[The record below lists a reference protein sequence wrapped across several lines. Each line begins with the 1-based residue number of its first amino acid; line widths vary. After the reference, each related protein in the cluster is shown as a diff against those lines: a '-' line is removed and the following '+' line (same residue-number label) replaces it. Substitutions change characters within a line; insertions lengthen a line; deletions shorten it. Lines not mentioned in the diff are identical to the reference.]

1 MKAAAVLTSMALVI
15 GAPSG
20 AFAWGGNAHRAIAD
34 IAAAR
39 MSPKALRKAEQLL
52 AATDTGLVGP
62 TFEDAAVW
70 ADVMRDS
77 SAEARALTASWHY
90 VNLEVGAE
98 DVAAACPQVPFE
110 AGRVSTTGQ
119 GACLLTKIDD
129 FIRTLSDPRQSDRER
144 GLALRY
150 LTHFVGEAHQPLHA
164 ASSCRDA
171 GGNAERIETVS
182 GRDTSLHG
190 YWDTTV
196 VTDLARNPK
205 ALAKTLNAQ
214 ITPSQA
220 RAWSGAKTSSW
231 IAESHTLAVEIAY
244 RYGGPNACARSRSV
258 TRLSPAYEE
267 RARAVAGQQIQKAG
281 VRLAA
286 VLNAV
291 LD

>member
-1 MKAAAVLTSMALVI
+1 MKALGLLASAAVLLA
-15 GAPSG
+15 APSG
-20 AFAWGGNAHRAIAD
+20 ALAWGCNAHRAIAD

-39 MSPKALRKAEQLL
+39 MSPKVLRKAETLL
-52 AATDTGLVGP
+52 AASDDGLVGP

-77 SAEARALTASWHY
+77 SAQARALTATWHY

-98 DVAAACPQVPFE
+98 DVTRACPQTPFE
-110 AGRVSTTGQ
+110 AGRVSATGQ

-129 FIRTLSDPRQSDRER
+129 FIRTLSDPRLSDRER

-171 GGNAERIETVS
+171 GGNAEHVETVE
-182 GRDTSLHG
+182 GRTTSLHG

-205 ALAKTLNAQ
+205 ALAAALNAR

-220 RAWSGAKTSSW
+220 KAWSSATTGSW
-231 IAESHTLAVEIAY
+231 IAESHALAVNVAY
-244 RYGGPNACARSRSV
+244 RYGGPDACAGSRSV
-258 TRLSPAYEE
+258 TRLSPAYEA
-267 RARAVAGQQIQKAG
+267 RARAVAAEQIEKAG

>member
-1 MKAAAVLTSMALVI
+1 MKPIAVMGCVALLALTPAAAN
-15 GAPSG
+15 
-20 AFAWGGNAHRAIAD
+20 AWGGNAHRAIAD

-39 MSPKALRKAEQLL
+39 MSPKAMRKAEQLL
-52 AATDTGLVGP
+52 GASDSPLVGP
-62 TFEDAAVW
+62 SFEDAAVW
-70 ADVMRDS
+70 ADVVRDS

-98 DVAAACPQVPFE
+98 DLARACPQVAFE
-110 AGRVSTTGQ
+110 PGRVSSTGK

-164 ASSCRDA
+164 ASSCHDA
-171 GGNAERIETVS
+171 GGNAERVQTVDGET
-182 GRDTSLHG
+182 TSLHG
-190 YWDTTV
+190 YWDTKV

-205 ALAKTLNAQ
+205 ALAKALNAR

-220 RAWSGAKTSSW
+220 RAWAGAPTAAW
-231 IAESHTLAVEIAY
+231 IAESHSLAVKVAY
-244 RYGGPNACARSRSV
+244 AYGGPSACLKSRTV
-258 TRLSPAYEE
+258 TRLSAAYED
-267 RARAVAGQQIQKAG
+267 RARAVAAEQIEKAG